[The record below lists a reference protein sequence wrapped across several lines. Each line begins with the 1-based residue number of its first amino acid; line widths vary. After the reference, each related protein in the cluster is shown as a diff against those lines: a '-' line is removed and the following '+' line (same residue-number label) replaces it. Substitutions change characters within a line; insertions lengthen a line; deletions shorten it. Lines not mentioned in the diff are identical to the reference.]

1 MHINIYT
8 TEVLRAHAVL
18 LSSGQE
24 QLEDAK
30 ADAQEARQEASAA
43 QEQMEVRRGSA
54 QACES
59 SVENDPSH
67 FRDILRETFC
77 TLCRFAVT
85 SRRVVCF
92 F

>member
-30 ADAQEARQEASAA
+30 ADATEAPKEETKVEAAGVIKEEVKVVDNVRQDCLAIGAAEVAEKAKCHLPGPAAASL
-43 QEQMEVRRGSA
+43 
-54 QACES
+54 
-59 SVENDPSH
+59 P
-67 FRDILRETFC
+67 
-77 TLCRFAVT
+77 
-85 SRRVVCF
+85 
-92 F
+92 